1 MRVAALA
8 LAATAFVFLTAADK
22 DKKTFRWVDDE
33 GVVHF
38 GDSVPPQYSENDVN
52 VLNQQGVHVD
62 FVKGRL
68 SEAELAEIERQKAL
82 DEERARQQRAKR
94 ILLATYQSVE
104 EIEMHRDRRL
114 ELVEAQAKVANLY
127 LRNLSVRLENLLDEA
142 SNFRPY
148 SDDPDAPP
156 LPLDLSEDLE
166 MTRERLDRYRTIRDQ
181 NEERVREISDR
192 FDVDIERFKKIKQEF
207 TAGRA

>member
-82 DEERARQQRAKR
+82 EEERARQQRAKR

>member
-8 LAATAFVFLTAADK
+8 IAATAVVFLTAADK

-82 DEERARQQRAKR
+82 EEERARQQRAKR

-142 SNFRPY
+142 SGFRPY